1 MDEGIEGRVDG
12 ETDKYGGVDGRMK
25 EGWRILKW
33 TYLVILY
40 GPREAKL

>member
-12 ETDKYGGVDGRMK
+12 ETDKYGGVDG
-25 EGWRILKW
+25 GILKW